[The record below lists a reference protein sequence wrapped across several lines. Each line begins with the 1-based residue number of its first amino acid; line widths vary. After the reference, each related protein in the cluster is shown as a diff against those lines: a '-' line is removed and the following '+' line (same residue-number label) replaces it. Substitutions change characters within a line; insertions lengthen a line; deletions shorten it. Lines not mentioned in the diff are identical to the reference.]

1 LEAVLSVVSAAPIFL
16 LSQSERQQMARDDRF
31 YAFII
36 AHSPRSTSII
46 RRICVE
52 KRSIR
57 LLALLIITLFG
68 CAIYGFYGITQQA
81 AHLRIEVEN
90 QRLRAENEKQRREL
104 NDLNN
109 RVEAVE
115 DTSRKLAE
123 KSGVVNEQPVL
134 PGTGGPALPLDAQ
147 SLAALEGKMKLLEH
161 NMKAYESVLRE
172 RGYTPS
178 IWPVVGKLESGFG
191 GRRNPFGG
199 SSYEFHSGQDIDA
212 QPGDPV
218 VAGASGKVTFVGW
231 QNGYGQLVV
240 IDHGGGLTTR
250 YGHLSHIDV
259 AQAQTVARG
268 EFIGRVGSTGRSTG
282 PHLHYEI
289 RINDEPVDPLQ
300 YLLTS
305 SAK

>member
-1 LEAVLSVVSAAPIFL
+1 
-16 LSQSERQQMARDDRF
+16 MARDDRF

-36 AHSPRSTSII
+36 AHTPRSTARI
-46 RRICVE
+46 RRFCVE
-52 KRSIR
+52 KRSLR
-57 LLALLIITLFG
+57 FLIVFAITLLCG
-68 CAIYGFYGITQQA
+68 AIYGFYGLTQQA
-81 AHLRIEVEN
+81 AHLRTAVEN
-90 QRLRAENEKQRREL
+90 QRLRAENERQRQEL
-104 NDLNN
+104 NALNS

-123 KSGVVNEQPVL
+123 KSGVVSEEAVL
-134 PGTGGPALPLDAQ
+134 PGAGGPALPLDA
-147 SLAALEGKMKLLEH
+147 SGLAALEGKMNQLER
-161 NMKAYESVLRE
+161 NIKAYESVLRE

-178 IWPVVGKLESGFG
+178 VWPVVGKLESGFG

-212 QPGDPV
+212 ASGDPV
-218 VAGASGKVTFVGW
+218 VAGASGKVAFVGW

-259 AQAQTVARG
+259 AAGQTVERSQ
-268 EFIGRVGSTGRSTG
+268 FIGRVGSTGRSTG

-289 RINDEPVDPLQ
+289 RINDQPVNPLQ

-305 SAK
+305 ATK

>member
-1 LEAVLSVVSAAPIFL
+1 
-16 LSQSERQQMARDDRF
+16 MARDDRF

-52 KRSIR
+52 KRSVR
-57 LLALLIITLFG
+57 LLVLLIITLVG
-68 CAIYGFYGITQQA
+68 CSIYGFYGITQKA
-81 AHLRIEVEN
+81 AHLRIEFEN

-134 PGTGGPALPLDAQ
+134 PGTGGPALPLDAD
-147 SLAALEGKMKLLEH
+147 SLAALEGKMKQLES
-161 NMKAYESVLRE
+161 NIKAYESILRE

-212 QPGDPV
+212 QTGDPV
-218 VAGASGKVTFVGW
+218 VAGASGNVTFVGW

-250 YGHLSHIDV
+250 YGHLSRLDV
-259 AQAQTVARG
+259 AQGQKVARG

-300 YLLTS
+300 YLLAS